1 MNGNGQ
7 GRVCY
12 PMLSFTR
19 MSSAGIPSTPAS
31 ASPRP
36 AHRQH
41 ARPRLRNPA
50 NYRCSLGTNTV
61 LGLVTNGLLAVLA
74 DGGAEN

>member
-1 MNGNGQ
+1 VLPRSQ
-7 GRVCY
+7 S
-12 PMLSFTR
+12 LTR
-19 MSSAGIPSTPAS
+19 LSSALTVSV
-31 ASPRP
+31 SPDWEE
-36 AHRQH
+36 HVW
-41 ARPRLRNPA
+41 PRLRDPA